1 MRKRKTARRRRR
13 KTRKVG
19 GAIDCEKM
27 GFTQYIR
34 EATLGNEYKNSIVDH
49 DIGEQTPYNELVG
62 ISTNGLVGWYCGQ
75 AKLIPDECKRITSME
90 EVQELGAFFHRYKVF
105 LEHFG
110 AAVEIL
116 KTPGLFDSDGRI
128 AKSVMQYIK
137 NRSGDKQRV
146 VSEPWEFIKKRC
158 IGSPEFDIF
167 SASDENLQVTID
179 RVQCLLWVI
188 VKNKGLPDGFVM
200 DERIRERARTP
211 IKLLDIPYRFTTIS
225 SILKSN
231 QPVIHSVIQL
241 GNLIQRIIIDAIE
254 LNPVPTFGVYE

>member
-1 MRKRKTARRRRR
+1 MKKRKTARRRRR

-34 EATLGNEYKNSIVDH
+34 EATLGNEYNNSIADH
-49 DIGEQTPYNELVG
+49 DIGEQTPYNELVD
-62 ISTNGLVGWYCGQ
+62 ISTNGLVGWYCKQ
-75 AKLIPDECKRITSME
+75 AKLAREECKRITSME

-137 NRSGDKQRV
+137 KWPDKQSV
-146 VSEPWEFIKKRC
+146 VSEPWEFIKKHC
-158 IGSPEFDIF
+158 IGGSEFGNF
-167 SASDENLQVTID
+167 SASDANLQITID

-188 VKNKGLPDGFVM
+188 VQNKGLPDGFVM
-200 DERIRERARTP
+200 DKGIRERARTP
-211 IKLLDIPYRFTTIS
+211 IKLLDIPYQFTTIS

-231 QPVIHSVIQL
+231 QSPIHAVIQL
-241 GNLIQRIIIDAIE
+241 GNLIKIIIIDAIE
-254 LNPVPTFGVYE
+254 LNPAPTFGVYE